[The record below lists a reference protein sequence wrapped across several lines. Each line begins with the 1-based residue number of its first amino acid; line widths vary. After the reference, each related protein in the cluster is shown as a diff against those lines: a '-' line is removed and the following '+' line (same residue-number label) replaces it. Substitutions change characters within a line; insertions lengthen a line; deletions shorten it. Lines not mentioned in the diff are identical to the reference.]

1 MSENLNDPVEQLTP
15 ETCWELLRT
24 ATLGRI
30 AVSFQGEPEITP
42 VNFIAVD
49 NRLMLRTAQGTKLL
63 KLTINDRV
71 AFETDYVGPHTAWS
85 VVAKGT
91 ARIVESQDEIYD
103 ADQLPLTPLIPT
115 LKYVWVEI
123 TPTEVSGRRFTLGPE
138 PERY

>member
-1 MSENLNDPVEQLTP
+1 MSENLNDPVETLST

-24 ATLGRI
+24 ASLGRI

-71 AFETDYVGPHTAWS
+71 ALETDSVGPHDAWS
-85 VVAKGT
+85 VVVKGT
-91 ARIVESQDEIYD
+91 ARVIESQEEIFE
-103 ADQLPLTPLIPT
+103 ADKLPLVPLIPT
-115 LKYVWVEI
+115 LKYVWVQI
-123 TPTEVSGRRFTLGPE
+123 NPTEVTGRRFHLGPE